1 MACYRSG
8 GCGPY
13 EMRSCSECPASKPE
27 YLNRDKPVHYTILNL
42 DDGQKYAVV
51 YNHTTGITSVRHVV
65 VVHDEYDEQSFVK
78 WYYDHYHKFEGDQ
91 FHLCNSTKE
100 MHKFVEQVNE
110 ERKALEAEK
119 AKAARKKCKF
129 CAHGNCL
136 MLPNKP
142 GIFVQCNIGS
152 VLRRTP
158 KIMDAD
164 DVCKDWRDE
173 DEEDND

>member
-1 MACYRSG
+1 MSKIQYPDDNRRYVIVVNRSG
-8 GCGPY
+8 LTP
-13 EMRSCSECPASKPE
+13 
-27 YLNRDKPVHYTILNL
+27 I
-42 DDGQKYAVV
+42 
-51 YNHTTGITSVRHVV
+51 RHVV
-65 VVHDEYDEQSFVK
+65 TLETGVPYYTDEFQA

-152 VLRRTP
+152 VLGRTP